1 MRARRT
7 LSGGFRRKLVALAVA
22 LAASAGAGCATIG
35 LPRLL
40 QPDVQVR
47 TIRLDGLTIN
57 GGSLDVVLGV
67 YNPNHINLDASR
79 VTYQL
84 FVDSI
89 PFGNGAVDTRTT
101 LNAGDTTVVTLPLDF
116 TWTGV
121 GTAGREILNT
131 GTLPY
136 RLTGDLTV
144 GSGIGNFT
152 FRYDRSGRVNA
163 LGGGAR

>member
-1 MRARRT
+1 MRR
-7 LSGGFRRKLVALAVA
+7 LVALAMTMVV
-22 LAASAGAGCATIG
+22 LAGAGCATIG

-47 TIRLDGLTIN
+47 AIRLNGFSLN
-57 GGSLDVVLGV
+57 GGSLNVVLGV
-67 YNPNHINLDASR
+67 YNPNHISLDASR

-101 LNAGDTTVVTLPLDF
+101 LNAGDTTVVTLPLAF
-116 TWTGV
+116 TWAGV
-121 GTAGREILNT
+121 GTAGREVLNT
-131 GTLPY
+131 GIVPY

-144 GSGIGNFT
+144 GSSIGNFT

-163 LGGGAR
+163 LGASGR